1 MNYDKIGSFIQQKRK
16 EKNLTQKQLAEKIGL
31 TDRAISKW
39 ERGQGCPDVSIL
51 EILSNELGCSVLEL
65 LKGREIENEV
75 IPITEADDYVK
86 GSMQISSE
94 IAKNK
99 IISMIN
105 KIIVTSII
113 FTVLLLTYLNINQLI
128 YISRKNTMKIDL
140 ADSKYIEE
148 KEEIIE
154 KNLKIIS
161 NNQGKFSKDDHSFI
175 YTRLITMFD
184 SLKNRKL
191 YKYVRTKE
199 DIVYT
204 VNDIII
210 LSEGE
215 IRYSEINLTNTLKE
229 YVDNDMIAH
238 YQEMVINN
246 WTASLLYVNNLSTYT
261 SYQYRLY
268 YGDDNYIYNSGNDD
282 IKSLI
287 YNMKSEISRLAYLT
301 EVVMEV
307 GEIHE

>member
-1 MNYDKIGSFIQQKRK
+1 M
-16 EKNLTQKQLAEKIGL
+16 
-31 TDRAISKW
+31 
-39 ERGQGCPDVSIL
+39 
-51 EILSNELGCSVLEL
+51 EL
-65 LKGREIENEV
+65 LKGREIEDEV

-99 IISMIN
+99 IISIIN

-113 FTVLLLTYLNINQLI
+113 FTVLLLTYLNISQLI
-128 YISRKNTMKIDL
+128 YISRKNTMKIDS

-148 KEEIIE
+148 KEEII
-154 KNLKIIS
+154 KKKLKIIS

-175 YTRLITMFD
+175 YTRLVTMFN

-199 DIVYT
+199 EIVYT

-215 IRYSEINLTNTLKE
+215 IRYSEINLTKTLKE
-229 YVDNDMIAH
+229 YVDNDKITY
-238 YQEMVINN
+238 YQEMVTNN
-246 WTASLLYVNNLSTYT
+246 WAASLLYVNNLSTYT

-268 YGDDNYIYNSGNDD
+268 YKDDNYVFNSGNDD
-282 IKSLI
+282 IKCLI
-287 YNMKSEISRLAYLT
+287 YNMKSEISRLAYLI
-301 EVVMEV
+301 EIVMEV
-307 GEIHE
+307 GEIYE